1 MMLLFSIAEME
12 ARMSVRRIT
21 IRVSSDLHSRLNSLA
36 ARQSVSLNT
45 LTVAAL
51 ERYTQAQAEPAE
63 HLPLQEL
70 SAYLAPAAEA
80 ADLSEEELLQ
90 HARAV
95 RRRIWQER
103 YEQSVRAHNNQLAQA

>member
-1 MMLLFSIAEME
+1 
-12 ARMSVRRIT
+12 MSVRRIT
-21 IRVSSDLHSRLNSLA
+21 IRVTPDLHGRLNSLA

-45 LTVAAL
+45 LTIEAL
-51 ERYTQAQAEPAE
+51 EKYAQAQAEPRE
-63 HLPLQEL
+63 RLPLQEL

-103 YEQSVRAHNNQLAQA
+103 YEQVVQAHGGQQAPA

>member
-1 MMLLFSIAEME
+1 
-12 ARMSVRRIT
+12 MSVRRIT
-21 IRVSSDLHSRLNSLA
+21 IRVSPDLHGKLNSLA
-36 ARQSVSLNT
+36 ASHSVSLNT
-45 LTVAAL
+45 LTVEAL
-51 ERYTQAQAEPAE
+51 ERFAQAQAEQPE

-70 SAYLAPAAEA
+70 SAYLAPAAES

-103 YEQSVRAHNNQLAQA
+103 YEQSVRAHMGQQAPA